1 MTTKININEKFSK
14 FSEHWRPKIVA
25 ELNGQE
31 FKLAKIKGEY
41 PFHAHEGEDEM
52 FFCWKGSFVL
62 DFQDG
67 ESVHVGEGEAIVVP
81 KGAECSQT
89 VRGTDCNEAPE
100 SLAIQDNPEGR
111 KIKSVLVKEDECIVA
126 PKGLIHRPRAEEECH
141 IFLIEPKDVK
151 NNGDAEVEA
160 KYDAPMG
167 EWV

>member
-52 FFCWKGSFVL
+52 FFCWKGSFIL
-62 DFQDG
+62 DFEGG
-67 ESVHVGEGEAIVVP
+67 ESVAVGEGEAIVVP
-81 KGAECSQT
+81 KG
-89 VRGTDCNEAPE
+89 V
-100 SLAIQDNPEGR
+100 
-111 KIKSVLVKEDECIVA
+111 V
-126 PKGLIHRPRAEEECH
+126 HRPRAEEECL

-151 NNGDAEVEA
+151 NNGNAEVAA

>member
-1 MTTKININEKFSK
+1 MTTKINIDEKFSK

-52 FFCWKGSFVL
+52 FFCWKGSFIL
-62 DFQDG
+62 DFEGG
-67 ESVHVGEGEAIVVP
+67 ESVRVGEGEAIVVP
-81 KGAECSQT
+81 KG
-89 VRGTDCNEAPE
+89 V
-100 SLAIQDNPEGR
+100 
-111 KIKSVLVKEDECIVA
+111 V
-126 PKGLIHRPRAEEECH
+126 HRPRAEEECL

-151 NNGDAEVEA
+151 NNGNAEVDA

>member
-1 MTTKININEKFSK
+1 MTQKININEKFSK

-52 FFCWKGSFVL
+52 FFCWKGSFIL

-81 KGAECSQT
+81 KG
-89 VRGTDCNEAPE
+89 V
-100 SLAIQDNPEGR
+100 
-111 KIKSVLVKEDECIVA
+111 V
-126 PKGLIHRPRAEEECH
+126 HRPRAEEECH
-141 IFLIEPKDVK
+141 IFLIEPQGVK
-151 NNGDAEVEA
+151 NNGDAKVDA
-160 KYDAPMG
+160 VYDAPMG

>member
-1 MTTKININEKFSK
+1 MTQKININEKFSK

-62 DFQDG
+62 DFEGG
-67 ESVHVGEGEAIVVP
+67 ESVHVSEGEAIVVP
-81 KGAECSQT
+81 KG
-89 VRGTDCNEAPE
+89 V
-100 SLAIQDNPEGR
+100 
-111 KIKSVLVKEDECIVA
+111 V
-126 PKGLIHRPRAEEECH
+126 HRPRAEEECL
-141 IFLIEPKDVK
+141 IFLIEPTGVK

>member
-1 MTTKININEKFSK
+1 MNRFFCVNDEQYMTTKINIDEKFSK

-52 FFCWKGSFVL
+52 FFCWKGSFIL
-62 DFQDG
+62 DFEDG
-67 ESVHVGEGEAIVVP
+67 ESVPVGEGEAIVVP
-81 KGAECSQT
+81 KG
-89 VRGTDCNEAPE
+89 V
-100 SLAIQDNPEGR
+100 
-111 KIKSVLVKEDECIVA
+111 V
-126 PKGLIHRPRAEEECH
+126 HRPRAEEECH

-151 NNGDAEVEA
+151 NNGNAEVDA

>member
-1 MTTKININEKFSK
+1 MANKININEKFSK
-14 FSEHWRPKIVA
+14 FSEYWRPKIVA

-52 FFCWKGSFVL
+52 FFCWKGSFIL

-67 ESVHVGEGEAIVVP
+67 ESVHVSEGEAIVVP
-81 KGAECSQT
+81 KG
-89 VRGTDCNEAPE
+89 V
-100 SLAIQDNPEGR
+100 
-111 KIKSVLVKEDECIVA
+111 V
-126 PKGLIHRPRAEEECH
+126 HRPRAEEECH

-151 NNGDAEVEA
+151 NNGDAKVDA
-160 KYDAPMG
+160 VYDAPMG

>member
-1 MTTKININEKFSK
+1 MTTKINIDEKFSK

-31 FKLAKIKGEY
+31 FKLAKFKGEY

-52 FFCWKGSFVL
+52 FFCWKGSFIL
-62 DFQDG
+62 DFEGG

-81 KGAECSQT
+81 KG
-89 VRGTDCNEAPE
+89 V
-100 SLAIQDNPEGR
+100 
-111 KIKSVLVKEDECIVA
+111 V
-126 PKGLIHRPRAEEECH
+126 HRPRAEEECL

-151 NNGDAEVEA
+151 NNGNAEVDA